1 MIGVIDVIDSV
12 IDVILNPS
20 LIDINI
26 FKIVLININ
35 IFENGLIDIDIFNDI
50 DKDTDIFKND
60 IFDISKSFDMS
71 NTGHRYRRSNL
82 NRAFSKFLQCLMDC
96 LMHALDMHTMKL
108 MIL

>member
-35 IFENGLIDIDIFNDI
+35 IFENGLIDIDIFKNDLIDI
-50 DKDTDIFKND
+50 DGFK
-60 IFDISKSFDMS
+60 KC
-71 NTGHRYRRSNL
+71 RYIDNQY
-82 NRAFSKFLQCLMDC
+82 FLS
-96 LMHALDMHTMKL
+96 
-108 MIL
+108 IY